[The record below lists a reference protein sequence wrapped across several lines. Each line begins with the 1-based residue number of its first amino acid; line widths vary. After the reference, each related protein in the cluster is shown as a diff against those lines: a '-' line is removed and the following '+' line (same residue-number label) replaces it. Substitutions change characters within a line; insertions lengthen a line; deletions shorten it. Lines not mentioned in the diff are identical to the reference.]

1 MLKLDITMKNEKLNL
16 DKILLGKCDSCYHDI
31 IYIHGENLN
40 RKQIKNLT
48 TFLNKLGLKIR
59 KTHISFSRGNQ

>member
-1 MLKLDITMKNEKLNL
+1 MVFIESKKNSLNNFDIGRC
-16 DKILLGKCDSCYHDI
+16 DKRYHDI
-31 IYIHGENLN
+31 IYIHGRNLS

-59 KTHISFSRGNQ
+59 KTNISFSGVTNESR